1 MATELNVDEIVRE
14 RYTEGAR
21 ERQESLCCPVSYDP
35 RYLEVIP
42 REVIE
47 RDYGCGDPTAYLKPG
62 DTVLDLG
69 SGAGKVC
76 FTAAQLV
83 GPSGRVIGVDIN
95 LEMLALARR
104 YAPEVS
110 AKLGFSNVE
119 FWRSRL

>member
-1 MATELNVDEIVRE
+1 MAIDFNVDEAVRE
-14 RYTEGAR
+14 RYVEGAR

-42 REVIE
+42 CEVNE
-47 RDYGCGDPTAYLKPG
+47 RDYGCGDPTPYLKPG

-76 FTAAQLV
+76 FIAAQIV
-83 GPSGRVIGVDIN
+83 GAAGQVLGVDIN
-95 LEMLALARR
+95 SEMLALARR

-110 AKLGFSNVE
+110 TKLG
-119 FWRSRL
+119 